1 MVGWHHQL
9 DGHES
14 EQVPGDGEGQG
25 SLACCGPRG
34 RKESD
39 TTERLNNSNLL
50 SRQGSAPLSLLFF
63 WSICPQG
70 RHLLPQLERPIRV
83 GCRGPPEGPRPREVL
98 PWASPI
104 CLAPSRP
111 PDPAPPLCLTCSR
124 LSLGTS

>member
-83 GCRGPPEGPRPREVL
+83 GCRGPREGPRPGKCCLGPALSVL
-98 PWASPI
+98 
-104 CLAPSRP
+104 LL
-111 PDPAPPLCLTCSR
+111 PDLLTLPRLCV
-124 LSLGTS
+124 